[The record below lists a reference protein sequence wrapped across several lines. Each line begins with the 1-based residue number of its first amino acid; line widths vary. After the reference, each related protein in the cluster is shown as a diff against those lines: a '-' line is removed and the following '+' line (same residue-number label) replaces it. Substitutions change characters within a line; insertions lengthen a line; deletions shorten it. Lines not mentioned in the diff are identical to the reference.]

1 MPPPSSSLA
10 LTVYPHSAHSA
21 LQRGD
26 MSMGS
31 TRSLTTTGSGSSHLK
46 CKFDAAGGTRPPSS
60 KRTTKSKTSDVNP
73 VIISNNL
80 NSTLNRMVEVMEKS
94 LDVTSVTG
102 PPPPVSQT
110 AQLPSIPSS
119 SEEILQQAVMLTS
132 TDGFLMEDELY
143 AASLFFNSSSEDA
156 VRAARTFV
164 ALGTNRAVQL
174 RFLLNQLNKVA
185 LLPGKGKEKE
195 NDDGSM

>member
-10 LTVYPHSAHSA
+10 PTVYPHSAHSA

-26 MSMGS
+26 ISMGS
-31 TRSLTTTGSGSSHLK
+31 TRSLTSTGTGSSRK
-46 CKFDAAGGTRPPSS
+46 RKFDATDGTRPPSS
-60 KRTTKSKTSDVNP
+60 KRTAKSKTSDVDP

-94 LDVTSVTG
+94 LDATSVTG
-102 PPPPVSQT
+102 PATPVSQI
-110 AQLPSIPSS
+110 AQLPSMPEDI
-119 SEEILQQAVMLTS
+119 IQQAVMLTT
-132 TDGFLMEDELY
+132 TDGFLTEDELF
-143 AASLFFNSSSEDA
+143 AASIFFNDASEDA
-156 VRAARTFV
+156 LRAARIFV

-174 RFLLNQLNKVA
+174 RFLLDQLNKAA

-195 NDDGSM
+195 NDNGSMMY